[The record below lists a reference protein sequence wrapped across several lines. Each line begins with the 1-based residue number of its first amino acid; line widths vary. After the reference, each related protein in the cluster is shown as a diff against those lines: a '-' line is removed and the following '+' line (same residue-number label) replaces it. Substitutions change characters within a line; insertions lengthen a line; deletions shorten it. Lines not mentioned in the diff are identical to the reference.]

1 MDRPHGG
8 QSAVTVLMEALEE
21 NPVLGRISAAVGP
34 AVDQV
39 FGDGPVGS
47 ALRGRSIGH
56 ALHPLLVQ
64 LPIGALVSA
73 IVLDATQGPRAA
85 RQSSL
90 LTGLA
95 CLSVVPAVTSG
106 LAEWAKADDR
116 TQRVGIAHAACNVVG
131 ATAAVASWAARRGR
145 WSVAGAVLSGIA
157 GTAIGVGGLL
167 GGHLSLVRKYA
178 SHDRPSNLDG
188 TLRGQYVG

>member
-1 MDRPHGG
+1 MDHPDGG
-8 QSAVTVLMEALEE
+8 ASAVTAMMEALEE
-21 NPVLGRISAAVGP
+21 HPVLGRISAAVGP
-34 AVDQV
+34 GLDRFLGA
-39 FGDGPVGS
+39 GAAGE
-47 ALRGRSIGH
+47 ALRGRPIGH

-73 IVLDATQGPRAA
+73 IVLDFAHGPRAA

-90 LTGLA
+90 LMGLA
-95 CLSVVPAVTSG
+95 CLSVVPAVASG
-106 LAEWAKADDR
+106 LAEWVKADDR
-116 TQRVGIAHAACNVVG
+116 TQRVGLAHAACNVVG

-145 WSVAGAVLSGIA
+145 WSVAGAVLSGVA
-157 GTAIGVGGLL
+157 GTAVGVGGLL

-188 TLRGQYVG
+188 TTHGEYAA

>member
-1 MDRPHGG
+1 MDRPHDGR
-8 QSAVTVLMEALEE
+8 SAVTVMMETLEE
-21 NPVLGRISAAVGP
+21 NPALGRISAAVGP
-34 AVDQV
+34 TVGRVLGSGVVA
-39 FGDGPVGS
+39 DG
-47 ALRGRSIGH
+47 LRGKPVGH
-56 ALHPLLVQ
+56 ALHPLFVQ

-73 IVLDATQGPRAA
+73 IVLDAVHGPRAA

-90 LTGLA
+90 LVGLA
-95 CLSVVPAVTSG
+95 CLSVVPAVASG
-106 LAEWAKADDR
+106 LAEWVKADDR

-157 GTAIGVGGLL
+157 GTAVGVGGLL

-178 SHDRPSNLDG
+178 SHDRPSDLDG
-188 TLRGQYVG
+188 TLRGEYAA